1 MIAYNTTSLDNRVI
15 REQAGDAQERKC
27 ISPEECAQIKANYPC
42 DLYIP
47 NIYMRIGLFLLTLV
61 IVAFSVGLLAL
72 LFAMGGANEFGGL
85 LIFSGLVGYV
95 VLEYMVRGKKHFRSG
110 VDDALLWISVILV
123 FSGLVISAEPGFIAG
138 YGMLFIL
145 ALGCWLRLSD
155 SVMGLLAYAAL
166 LGVVL
171 YLIAHNGETGKIILP
186 FVLMAVS
193 AAVYLIA
200 VPFNSDARA
209 RHYHDSLVLIKAAC
223 LVSFYAAGNYFIVQ
237 EAGIV
242 FFNRSPE
249 AVVPLGWLFRALTV
263 LTPLI
268 YIYYGIKKKD
278 KIFLWVGMVLVA
290 ATVITVRH
298 YIHIL
303 PLEWAMIIGGIVLIG
318 IAYGLVKYLKRPRHG
333 FTAAETDDRHWV
345 ESLHIESLVIAETF
359 AAATPPAGSDFQ
371 FGGGSGDG
379 GGAGGQY

>member
-1 MIAYNTTSLDNRVI
+1 MTAYNITSLDNRVV
-15 REQAGDAQERKC
+15 REQAGEAQEKKC
-27 ISPEECAQIKANYPC
+27 ISPEECVQIKAIYPC
-42 DLYIP
+42 DLYTP

-85 LIFSGLVGYV
+85 LIFSGLVSYV

-110 VDDALLWISVILV
+110 VDNALLWISVILV
-123 FSGLVISAEPGFIAG
+123 FSGLAISAEPGFLAG

-145 ALGCWLRLSD
+145 ALGCWLRFAD
-155 SVMGLLAYAAL
+155 RIMGLLAYAAL
-166 LGVVL
+166 LGVVF
-171 YLIAHNGETGKIILP
+171 YLIGHLGETGKFIMP

-200 VPFNSDARA
+200 VPFASDVRA

-242 FFNRSPE
+242 FFNRSPD
-249 AVVPLGWLFRALTV
+249 AVVPVGWLFRAFTA

-278 KIFLWVGMVLVA
+278 KIFLWMGLVLVA
-290 ATVITVRH
+290 AMVFTIRH
-298 YIHIL
+298 YYHIL
-303 PLEWAMIIGGIVLIG
+303 PLELAMVVGGMLLIA
-318 IAYGLVKYLKRPRHG
+318 IAYGSVKYLKNPWHG
-333 FTAAETDDRHWV
+333 FTSAETGDRHWV

-359 AAATPPAGSDFQ
+359 AATTPPAGDDFQ